1 MRERLKT
8 RSRREIPAVNKVL
21 DALDDDDLATA
32 SKLPRPLVV
41 DLVRRELSR
50 LRSNREI
57 PKFESMVEHLH
68 QLLDVLRAGRLQP
81 VINGTG
87 IVIHTNFGR
96 APLAPEAIRVLT
108 EIGSGYSNLEYDLA
122 TGGRGHRG
130 AYVENAL
137 ALLCGGEAATV
148 VNNCAAALVLIVQ
161 HFTAS
166 GRARPQLARRVGG
179 ELPKDEIIIS
189 RGELVQIGGGF
200 RIGEIIQ
207 ATGAKLRE
215 VGATNKTTLDDYR
228 RAIGSRS
235 AMILK
240 VHRSNFFM
248 SGFVESPSAGAIAA
262 LARKKRIPLVEDLG
276 SGAVVPTEQ
285 FGIAEH
291 EPTPLE
297 ALKAGADLVCF
308 SGDKLFGGPQ
318 AGIIVGKKRF
328 VAALKREPL
337 FRALRCDKLSFAA
350 LQTTIDLHLNHAAT
364 RIPAIGLLQVTEDEL
379 RNRAVSIQN
388 GLSGLP
394 LQITIGRSTARIG
407 GGTLP
412 KSAMTSV
419 TIEIVPRHCS
429 PADLAARLRDTAP
442 RVVGYIANDRFKL
455 DLRTIL
461 SHQDEDLVEAIR
473 KACGETP

>member
-8 RSRREIPAVNKVL
+8 GSRREIPAVNKVL
-21 DALDDDDLATA
+21 DALDDDLATA

-41 DLVRRELSR
+41 DLVRQELSR
-50 LRSNREI
+50 IRSNKEI
-57 PKFESMVEHLH
+57 PKFESTVEHLH
-68 QLLDVLRAGRLQP
+68 QSLDLLRASRLQP

-96 APLAPEAIRVLT
+96 APLAPEAIRVLA

-130 AYVENAL
+130 TYVENAL

-161 HFTAS
+161 HFTAN

-179 ELPKDEIIIS
+179 NPPKDEIIIS

-200 RIGEIIQ
+200 RIGEIIE
-207 ATGAKLRE
+207 ATGANLRE

-228 RAIGSRS
+228 RAIGFRS

-248 SGFVESPSAGAIAA
+248 SGFVESPSAAAIAA
-262 LARKKRIPLVEDLG
+262 LARKKRIPFVEDLG

-285 FGIAEH
+285 FGI
-291 EPTPLE
+291 
-297 ALKAGADLVCF
+297 
-308 SGDKLFGGPQ
+308 
-318 AGIIVGKKRF
+318 
-328 VAALKREPL
+328 REPL

-350 LQTTIDLHLNHAAT
+350 LQTTIDLHLNHAAAK
-364 RIPAIGLLQVTEDEL
+364 IPAIGLLQVTEDEL
-379 RNRAVSIQN
+379 RNRAVSIKN
-388 GLSGLP
+388 GLSDLP

-419 TIEIVPRHCS
+419 TIEIVPTHCS
-429 PADLAARLRDTAP
+429 PADLAARLRNTAP
-442 RVVGYIANDRFKL
+442 PVVGYVANDRFKL
-455 DLRTIL
+455 DLRTIFP
-461 SHQDEDLVEAIR
+461 HQDESLVEAIR
-473 KACGETP
+473 KACSETP